1 MWRAAAFSTGRALV
15 VMTMLLQVLAC
26 KLKTFISHLKAFQRK
41 SGQIGTFAGS
51 LSLH

>member
-1 MWRAAAFSTGRALV
+1 MWRAAALFTGRARV

-26 KLKTFISHLKAFQRK
+26 QLKTFIGHVKAFQRK